1 MKVEELRIGNL
12 VFVNDQV
19 CNPELEG
26 VTMIVKE
33 IYKDR
38 LVCDY
43 MLVVSDIINRKTHNV
58 SIGDIKPIPLTEEV
72 LLKCGFEIKPDSSL
86 PTFVYSGRLD
96 LQVEFMLGE
105 YSFRIEVENRH
116 TTFVRVIKYLH
127 ELQNLYFSITGE
139 ELEVEL

>member
-1 MKVEELRIGNL
+1 MKVEELRIGNW
-12 VFVNDQV
+12 VMGYHDPFQWS
-19 CNPELEG
+19 LEHFDLLKQADLDE
-26 VTMIVKE
+26 IIKE
-33 IYKDR
+33 PVLI
-38 LVCDY
+38 
-43 MLVVSDIINRKTHNV
+43 
-58 SIGDIKPIPLTEEV
+58 TEEV
-72 LLKCGFEIKPDSSL
+72 LLKCGFEIKPNSSL
-86 PTFVYSGRLD
+86 PAFAYSRRLD